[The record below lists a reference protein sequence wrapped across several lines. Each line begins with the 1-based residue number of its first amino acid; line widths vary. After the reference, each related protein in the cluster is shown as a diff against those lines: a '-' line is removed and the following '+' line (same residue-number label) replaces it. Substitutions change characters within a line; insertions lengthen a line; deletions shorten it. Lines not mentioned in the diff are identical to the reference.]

1 MQQQETLRSVVE
13 SLTSGMLVDLAAKV
27 EVFDAT
33 GAASNSVQ
41 VGDREITLTKDNAPL
56 LKIYIAEA
64 GKYGPPRPT
73 GQYAPK
79 DSFIPVAGC

>member
-56 LKIYIAEA
+56 LKI
-64 GKYGPPRPT
+64 
-73 GQYAPK
+73 
-79 DSFIPVAGC
+79 

>member
-27 EVFDAT
+27 EVFNAT

-41 VGDREITLTKDNAPL
+41 VGDREITLTRDNAPL
-56 LKIYIAEA
+56 LKIYIDERYKGA
-64 GKYGPPRPT
+64 RPT
-73 GQYAPK
+73 EQYASK
-79 DSFIPVAGC
+79 DSFMSVAGC